1 LTANIIDMDS
11 CRKIMKNYSSE
22 EIALTYDER
31 QIGIEHLYKKHR
43 KIGILVELTKNE
55 LRQLLDKHKKSKED
69 LENFI
74 KKTSKDGI

>member
-55 LRQLLDKHKKSKED
+55 LRQLLDKHEKSKED

>member
-1 LTANIIDMDS
+1 MTANIIDMDS